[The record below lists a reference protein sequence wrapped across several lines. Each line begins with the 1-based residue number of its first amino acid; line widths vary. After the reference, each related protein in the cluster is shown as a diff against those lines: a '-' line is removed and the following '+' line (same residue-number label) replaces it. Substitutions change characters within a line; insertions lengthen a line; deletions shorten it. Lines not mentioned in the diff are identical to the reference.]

1 MLNVEA
7 LEGRKW
13 YQVIDEVFRPQ
24 KDDGQEISTVDGK
37 RLQVSTKPLSLGQL
51 VQMTDQTETR
61 KLTDKLNHMERL
73 SSLGKMA
80 ASLAHQIRT
89 PLSAA
94 ILYAANLGNQKLPL
108 ASRNHYV
115 RRHSSFSDQSHYI
128 GRRNQVQSVWR
139 ILEDIKRN

>member
-1 MLNVEA
+1 
-7 LEGRKW
+7 
-13 YQVIDEVFRPQ
+13 
-24 KDDGQEISTVDGK
+24 
-37 RLQVSTKPLSLGQL
+37 
-51 VQMTDQTETR
+51 MTDQTETR

-108 ASRNHYV
+108 ASRNV
-115 RRHSSFSDQSHYI
+115 FQK
-128 GRRNQVQSVWR
+128 N
-139 ILEDIKRN
+139 